1 MLKFHLIESGYFLG
15 DGGVMFGPVPKRYWS
30 KHYPCDENNMC
41 EMSLRCLLLET
52 EDRKI
57 LVDTGVGDKH
67 FSKIKFYKPHD
78 IKNIPDEIRK
88 LGITPEEIT
97 DIVLTHLHFDH
108 CGACTI
114 INDQQEIVPT
124 FPNAT
129 YWVSKAQW
137 GNYSFPPLFEK
148 SSYFS
153 DNIEPIYEAEQIKF
167 VNEDMQL
174 TKNIR
179 LELYNGHT
187 PGQIAVFFE
196 TSEESYVFPSDV
208 VPTSLHRRL
217 DWLSAYDN
225 NLALAMEEK
234 QRFMNKVKKDNRTLI
249 FYHDAYTKMAKAGSK

>member
-1 MLKFHLIESGYFLG
+1 
-15 DGGVMFGPVPKRYWS
+15 
-30 KHYPCDENNMC
+30 
-41 EMSLRCLLLET
+41 
-52 EDRKI
+52 
-57 LVDTGVGDKH
+57 
-67 FSKIKFYKPHD
+67 
-78 IKNIPDEIRK
+78 RK